1 MLVCNRLF
9 QHLTFQLYRLGL
21 KSLLAREKSRGSRLV
36 ELVHWL
42 LGQHSGQHSCAL
54 RDYLLVGILQRSYRS
69 KRLVLGVHQLL
80 GKRAFIQLFL
90 QRLGHGSH
98 GLTEKER

>member
-42 LGQHSGQHSCAL
+42 LGQHSCAL

-80 GKRAFIQLFL
+80 GKRAFIQLLL